1 MVIVLNIKDPF
12 IKSVVLNIK
21 VLFIKSDSNAVQKA
35 KGLVGTID
43 IVHYYAA
50 MYYTIL
56 THQPFSI
63 ALKDI

>member
-1 MVIVLNIKDPF
+1 MVIVLIVKDPF
-12 IKSVVLNIK
+12 IKSVILNI
-21 VLFIKSDSNAVQKA
+21 LFIKSDSNAVQEA
-35 KGLVGTID
+35 KELVGAID

-50 MYYTIL
+50 VYYTIL